1 MSVIR
6 KITTA
11 HTLSSTLLNKMKQNL
26 REEAKSIFPAHKP
39 RREEEEEESQKAIP
53 KVQQSRVSNLAV
65 TWSRIVKKG
74 CANVRVLAQP
84 YVDPF
89 QKVRLLTLEAST
101 TTI

>member
-39 RREEEEEESQKAIP
+39 RREEEEESQKAIP
-53 KVQQSRVSNLAV
+53 KVQQSHVSNLAV